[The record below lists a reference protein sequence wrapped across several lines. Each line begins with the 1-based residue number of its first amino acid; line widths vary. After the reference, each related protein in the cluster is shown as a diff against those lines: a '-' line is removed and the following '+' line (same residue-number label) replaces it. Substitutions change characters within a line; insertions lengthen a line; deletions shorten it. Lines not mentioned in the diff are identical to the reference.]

1 MAFVFL
7 HNYNYLNIKKV
18 YTQLKKNHFCVILW
32 IEDVFCMD
40 YLEFLDGPLIDVP
53 GLSMMIFRFV
63 LNLLFV
69 FILIQFFYYRKSRR
83 LDYYF
88 TFILISISIFFL
100 IFLLGS
106 VKVKV
111 GMALGLFAIFGI
123 IRYRTETIPVREM
136 TYIFVIISL
145 SVINAIATNL
155 SYAEI
160 FATNIIYVSSVWV
173 VESLSGLKHIA
184 SKLILYDRVDNI
196 GPDQRE
202 ELLEDLRR
210 RTGLKI
216 IKVEVG
222 AINFLQDTVMLKVFY
237 EAPFNEISSVDKT
250 MKLPKNDQ

>member
-1 MAFVFL
+1 MFPLFCVFL
-7 HNYNYLNIKKV
+7 QKIDLME
-18 YTQLKKNHFCVILW
+18 IL
-32 IEDVFCMD
+32 EVF
-40 YLEFLDGPLIDVP
+40 DGQLIDVP
-53 GLSMMIFRFV
+53 SLSQMIFRFV

-69 FILIQFFYYRKSRR
+69 FVLIQFFYYRKSRR

-100 IFLLGS
+100 IYLLGS
-106 VKVKV
+106 VKIKV

-160 FATNIIYVSSVWV
+160 FATNIIYVASVWV
-173 VESLSGLKHIA
+173 VESFSSRRLHIN

-196 GPDQRE
+196 HPHRRE
-202 ELLEDLRR
+202 ELIEDLQQ
-210 RTGLKI
+210 RTGLNI
-216 IKVEVG
+216 VRVEVG
-222 AINFLQDTVMLKVFY
+222 AINYLQDTVMLKVFY
-237 EAPFNEISSVDKT
+237 EAPFNEANSVDQM
-250 MKLPKNDQ
+250 MKLPKNNNS